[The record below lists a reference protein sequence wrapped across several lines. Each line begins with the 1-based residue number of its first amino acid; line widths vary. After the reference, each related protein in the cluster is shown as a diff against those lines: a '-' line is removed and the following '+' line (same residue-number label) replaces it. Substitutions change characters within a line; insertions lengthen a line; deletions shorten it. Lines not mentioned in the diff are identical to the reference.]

1 MPSGPGCKQIVSL
14 WGPGPGLWFW
24 QRTCASNLV
33 WTGVRE
39 RPHHRQAGR
48 SAQMP
53 GHHEH
58 GTGVGMW
65 APWGWDTLWSRS
77 HTLRVGSWAEREPW
91 GSAPSQHR
99 GQGHRGLQPEEVKHR
114 ALNISTAFW
123 QGRRAE
129 LPTGDHLCEGKEGQM
144 HSHELL
150 CRLVQSL
157 PSGETVSSEMAEVPA
172 GRGEACTGSSG

>member
-1 MPSGPGCKQIVSL
+1 
-14 WGPGPGLWFW
+14 
-24 QRTCASNLV
+24 
-33 WTGVRE
+33 
-39 RPHHRQAGR
+39 
-48 SAQMP
+48 MP

-91 GSAPSQHR
+91 GSAPSQRR

-114 ALNISTAFW
+114 ALNISTVLW

-129 LPTGDHLCEGKEGQM
+129 LPTGDHLCEGKQGQM
-144 HSHELL
+144 HSMSS
-150 CRLVQSL
+150 CADWSSPCL
-157 PSGETVSSEMAEVPA
+157 PEKVSSEMAEVPA
-172 GRGEACTGSSG
+172 GRGAACTGSSG